1 MQLTAKKRTITGH
14 KVKNLRSKGI
24 IPATVYG
31 KKISSENLE
40 IDLKDFLKVYKT
52 AGDTKLIDL
61 KLESGKTIPVLI
73 HQVQRHPVNDHILN
87 IDFLGVDLK
96 EMIRVKVPV
105 VAVGESPAVVEK
117 VGALLNPIR
126 EIEIE
131 CLPKDLPEKI
141 EVNISTLAKLNDDIK
156 VSAIKLGDKIKVL
169 TDVNLTVFTIN
180 ELVQKE
186 KIEEVVVP
194 TEVEATAQKKEGEE
208 EGEGEE
214 ETKEGSKKEE
224 KAASTKATAAKADE
238 PKKEEKK

>member
-1 MQLTAKKRTITGH
+1 MELTAKKRTITGH

-96 EMIRVKVPV
+96 EMIRVSIPV
-105 VAVGESPAVVEK
+105 VAKGQAPAVANK
-117 VGALLNPIR
+117 IGALINPIR

-131 CLPKDLPEKI
+131 CLPSDLPEKI
-141 EVNISTLAKLNDDIK
+141 EVDVSKLENLNDDIK
-156 VSAIKLGDKIKVL
+156 VSDIKLGEKIKIL
-169 TDVNLTVFTIN
+169 ADANSTVFTIN

-208 EGEGEE
+208 GEE
-214 ETKEGSKKEE
+214 AEEGKEE
-224 KAASTKATAAKADE
+224 NKKVEKAE
-238 PKKEEKK
+238 PVKHEKEVKKEEKK